1 MINLIDTSKWCS
13 FETNLTC
20 GSTYWNIIKVTATN
34 SLRQPSGAS
43 PVMLKKET
51 VITIETTAF
60 ILKLL
65 YLKAI
70 IFESYYIWKLM
81 YLKALLLHLKARLPE
96 FSIAYTYTYE
106 NRPKSLNAL
115 YNYPTMHRFVK
126 KYVHTC
132 AQFCFKLVYCGIWD
146 WGTVGFVRPVWL
158 LYTQLHSGSL
168 HVFYWM

>member
-1 MINLIDTSKWCS
+1 MVQ
-13 FETNLTC
+13 F
-20 GSTYWNIIKVTATN
+20 WNEFDMWKY
-34 SLRQPSGAS
+34 LLKYYKGDCDQLAS
-43 PVMLKKET
+43 
-51 VITIETTAF
+51 TAF
-60 ILKLL
+60 RGVTCHVEKRHR
-65 YLKAI
+65 YYNWNHCFYFKAI